1 MTLSYLSYVP
11 SPSNLITFAQIWS
24 LNIILRHCLRLNDLY
39 RIIFYPKL
47 YNITIWILFSSSLC
61 RTAGTEGECGVTSV
75 VVGGDLLVS
84 VLEFDAGVSIFVVKD
99 DDTGFMS
106 ELFIS
111 ISLRSPLFILFTAI
125 LEKAVTILLSGMFG
139 VISSIPQNHHQ
150 N

>member
-1 MTLSYLSYVP
+1 M
-11 SPSNLITFAQIWS
+11 
-24 LNIILRHCLRLNDLY
+24 
-39 RIIFYPKL
+39 
-47 YNITIWILFSSSLC
+47 
-61 RTAGTEGECGVTSV
+61 
-75 VVGGDLLVS
+75 VS

-139 VISSIPQNHHQ
+139 VVSSIPQNHHQ

>member
-61 RTAGTEGECGVTSV
+61 LIAGTDGECGVTNV
-75 VVGGDLLVS
+75 VVGGDLLANEHEV
-84 VLEFDAGVSIFVVKD
+84 DASCGIFVVKD
-99 DDTGFMS
+99 VETGFMS

-111 ISLRSPLFILFTAI
+111 ISLRSLLFILFTAI
-125 LEKAVTILLSGMFG
+125 LEKAVTILLSLMYS
-139 VISSIPQNHHQ
+139 VISSMPQKHH
-150 N
+150 